1 MPLIQFS
8 DKGLYCPAGDFYID
22 PWQSVER
29 AIITHAH
36 SDHARWG
43 SKHYL
48 AHHLSKS
55 MLYQRLGAGISLQTI
70 GWNEPILMNGIE
82 VSLHPAGHIIGSS
95 MVRIA
100 GHGQVW
106 VVTGDY
112 KLENDGL
119 STAWEPVS
127 CSHLVTE
134 CTFGLPIYQWEPQE
148 KVYEKMRQWVM
159 ENHRRQ
165 TSSVFYAYSLGKAQR
180 LMQALHSL
188 DIPLF
193 VHGAIANANEALEQ
207 DGIVL
212 PTTER
217 ITTTTEKNKIQ
228 SNIVIAPP
236 SAAGSPWL
244 KRLGRMAE
252 ASCSGWMQVRGHK
265 RRNNMD
271 AAFVLSD
278 HADWPSLLQ
287 AVELSKAEYVYS
299 THGFTDT
306 FSRYLRE
313 EKKLW
318 SEAVTTQ
325 YGSEEDKLESSTTT
339 TETPAS

>member
-1 MPLIQFS
+1 MQLIQFS

-22 PWQSVER
+22 PWRGVDR

-48 AHHLSKS
+48 SHHLSNS
-55 MLYQRLGAGISLQTI
+55 MLHQRLGVGISLQTI
-70 GWNEPILMNGIE
+70 GWNEPINMNGVE
-82 VSLHPAGHIIGSS
+82 VSLHPAGHIVGSS

-106 VVTGDY
+106 VITGDY

-119 STAWEPVS
+119 SNGWEPVE

-134 CTFGLPIYQWEPQE
+134 CTFGLPIYRWAPQE
-148 KVYEKMRQWVM
+148 KVYEKMQAWVT
-159 ENHRRQ
+159 ENQ
-165 TSSVFYAYSLGKAQR
+165 MQKCTSVFYAYSLGKAQR
-180 LMQALHSL
+180 VMQALKPL
-188 DIPLF
+188 GIPIL

-207 DGIVL
+207 DGVAL
-212 PTTER
+212 PTTIR
-217 ITTTTEKNKIQ
+217 ITPATDKKSIEG
-228 SNIVIAPP
+228 NIVIAPP
-236 SAAGSPWL
+236 SAAGSAWL
-244 KRLGRMAE
+244 KKMGRVAE
-252 ASCSGWMQVRGHK
+252 ANCSGWMQVRGHQ
-265 RRNNMD
+265 RRSNMD

-278 HADWPSLLQ
+278 HADWPSLLE
-287 AVELSKAEYVYS
+287 AVKQSKAEYVYS
-299 THGFTDT
+299 THGFTEA

-313 EKKLW
+313 ETNIW

-325 YGSEEDKLESSTTT
+325 YGTEEDSTESTFIDP
-339 TETPAS
+339 ETIAS